1 MENKQPKIARIWEV
15 AENYRPLGKPIFTG
29 IKEFDD
35 ATDGGV
41 RGGELVVITGTQK
54 AGKTV
59 FSLWLTKQIV
69 DSGVPVLY
77 FTYEMNP
84 WYLKEKFAALGAT
97 EEFATFVPIEHSETT
112 DTWIEQR
119 ILEAQETQ
127 AIKIVFIDHLHYLV
141 PFEQEKAGN
150 SSLFVGAIARKLKQ
164 LAVKTDSIIFLIAH
178 SRRLNE
184 GERVGVNTIRDT
196 ALLGHEADY
205 VFSVER
211 LKRKEKKVKSYEETM
226 AGNQTNYS
234 KVALV
239 ANRRTGSEPFKLFS
253 VEQGKFTELTEEQI
267 NLIKDTVL
275 I

>member
-1 MENKQPKIARIWEV
+1 MENKPQIGKIFEV

-29 IKEFDD
+29 LKEFDE

-41 RGGELVVITGTQK
+41 RGGELVVLTGAQK
-54 AGKTV
+54 QGKT
-59 FSLWLTKQIV
+59 SYALWLTKQIV
-69 DSGVPVLY
+69 DSGVPSLW

-84 WYLKEKFAALGAT
+84 WYLKEKFVALGAK
-97 EEFATFVPIEHSETT
+97 EEFATFVPIEHSAAT
-112 DTWIEQR
+112 DTWIEER

-127 AIKIVFIDHLHYLV
+127 ACKIVFIDHLHYLV

-178 SRRLNE
+178 SRRLAE
-184 GERVGVNTIRDT
+184 GERVGVNTIRDS
-196 ALLGHEADY
+196 ALIAHEADY

-211 LKRKEKKVKSYEETM
+211 LKKKEKKVKSYEEVM

-253 VEQGKFTELTEEQI
+253 VEQGKFTELTQQEIEF
-267 NLIKDTVL
+267 IKDNV
-275 I
+275 II